1 MGPVGYCDTCGRAC
15 WKDGSDFQ
23 EWNAVMANGRLA
35 GYRCPGCQSPE
46 DHVEAEVNNTL
57 IDYGRAVADGRGRLI
72 APTVSFEPLSR

>member
-1 MGPVGYCDTCGRAC
+1 
-15 WKDGSDFQ
+15 
-23 EWNAVMANGRLA
+23 MANGRLA